1 MPNRRTKVII
11 DINLWISY
19 LINNNYRWLD
29 NLIKCKKIELIFSDE
44 LLSEFID
51 VVKRPKL
58 SKYFSYD
65 DINRLLLII
74 KNYASFQK
82 VCSNIEICR
91 DRKDNF
97 LLSLAADSN
106 ANYLLTGDLDLLEI
120 KQIHKT
126 RIITINQFKE
136 IFKENLSINP

>member
-11 DINLWISY
+11 DTNLWISY

-44 LLSEFID
+44 LLNEFID

-65 DINRLLLII
+65 NIKRLLLII

-82 VCSNIEICR
+82 VCSNIDICR

-106 ANYLLTGDLDLLEI
+106 SNYLLTHLTHSPLERGRGVFFFFF
-120 KQIHKT
+120 Q
-126 RIITINQFKE
+126 
-136 IFKENLSINP
+136 